1 MLQLA
6 ALGFTNKAI
15 GAQLNV
21 SDRTVQGHLANIF
34 SKLHVATR
42 TEAVMRAVA
51 LGWLSP
57 TDTIE

>member
-1 MLQLA
+1 MCWVA
-6 ALGFTNKAI
+6 ARGYTNKAI
-15 GAQLNV
+15 GAQLHL
-21 SDRTVQGHLANIF
+21 SDRTVQGHLANIYG
-34 SKLHVATR
+34 KLHVATR